1 VPLPGTLIIQV
12 SEREKVPRFRTTAIA
27 ALAATALLGTSGAAY
42 ARDLHLKKV
51 ERDASAAHGM
61 SWASFRGD
69 LTDISPTTDDVYDGA
84 RATAMLIGI
93 DNTTFVK
100 VQIKGLEHKAAG
112 EDFGAHLHTGPCG
125 LDSAGAATV
134 GGHYNVSPKD
144 ARGLFTVINNQTEVW
159 LNFGVNSGGE
169 ATATATVP
177 FVPTAG
183 ERSITFHATATVAK
197 QTAGGPAVGTAGAKL
212 ACLPLDIKSLRSSN

>member
-1 VPLPGTLIIQV
+1 
-12 SEREKVPRFRTTAIA
+12 VPRFRTTAIA
-27 ALAATALLGTSGAAY
+27 ALAATALLATSGAAY

-51 ERDASAAHGM
+51 EREASAAPRM
-61 SWASFRGD
+61 SWAHFGGK
-69 LTDISPTTDDVYDGA
+69 LTDLSPSTSDVYDGA

-100 VQIKGLEHKAAG
+100 VQIKGLEHKG
-112 EDFGAHLHTGPCG
+112 EFGAHLHTGPCG

-144 ARGLFTVINNQTEVW
+144 AGGLFTVINNQTEVW
-159 LNFGVNSGGE
+159 LNFDVNSGGD

-183 ERSITFHATATVAK
+183 ERSITFHATATVTELK
-197 QTAGGPAVGTAGAKL
+197 DGGPAVGTAGAKL
-212 ACLPLDIKSLRSSN
+212 ACLPLDIKSLKSSS